1 MVRFV
6 LEQSGPIDEA
16 EIERELLPLLYRHHQ
31 ALEESSGR
39 LKQEPGINRLRHSG
53 PSFFL
58 TGDDGGGVS
67 HFGGLRLP
75 RHVKDAFL
83 HDLKLNGWEVEE

>member
-1 MVRFV
+1 MVQFV
-6 LEQSGPIDEA
+6 LEQSGPIGEG
-16 EIERELLPLLYRHHQ
+16 EIERELLPFLYRHHP

-39 LKQEPGINRLRHSG
+39 LKPKPGINRLIHSG

-58 TGDDGGGVS
+58 TKPDSGGVS

-75 RHVKDAFL
+75 PDVKDAFL
-83 HDLKLNGWEVEE
+83 HDLRSNGWEVEE